1 MFDGDINELKK
12 IIHYNDKNILKENF
26 YFNFEKNNFGFDY
39 ISPINKEIEINVLKK
54 LKVLLMD
61 ALNQYPTTLEQ
72 DTKIYNENKN
82 ISFNYKNCLL
92 LIMGEKKVIN
102 YYIYFCEYCLEKLKI
117 NNRKQLIDELSI
129 NINDFQFEFYLQEA
143 LLKLIKE

>member
-1 MFDGDINELKK
+1 MFDGNINDLKK
-12 IIHYNDKNILKENF
+12 IILYNENNIFKEKSF
-26 YFNFEKNNFGFDY
+26 LSFDNNNLGFGY
-39 ISPINKEIEINVLKK
+39 IPPINKEIEINVLKK
-54 LKVLLMD
+54 LKVLLIQ

-72 DTKIYNENKN
+72 DKQIYNENKN
-82 ISFNYKNCLL
+82 ISFNHKNCLL
-92 LIMGEKKVIN
+92 LIMSEKSVIN

-117 NNRKQLIDELSI
+117 KNRKQLIDELSI